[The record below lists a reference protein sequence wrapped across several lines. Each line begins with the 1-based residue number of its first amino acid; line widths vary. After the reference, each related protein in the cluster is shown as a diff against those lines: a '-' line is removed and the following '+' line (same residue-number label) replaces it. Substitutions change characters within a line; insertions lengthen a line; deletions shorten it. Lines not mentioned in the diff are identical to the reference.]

1 MCVGA
6 QKAGTT
12 WLWHYLHRNPKIDL
26 GLRKEYHVWDSITI
40 PEYAFFKI
48 NIERKLQYRAG
59 PRNSINLSF
68 IDNPSLYFEYFNNKL
83 LNVDIT
89 GDFTPQY
96 SALGDQTY
104 HHIIEKFS
112 DLGVQTKTIFLM
124 RDPVDRLQSMMRM
137 ILALRGNRSPSY
149 ETETLMMLEHCKSKN
164 YYYTGDYSTIVPRLD
179 KVFQSNV
186 CYKFFDTLFTDQ
198 STTDI
203 CNFLN
208 IPFHQPDYDFNPRL
222 SKTDNELLPEDRAYF
237 EQLYKPIYDYT
248 AQRFPEVTRLW
259 TYYQK

>member
-12 WLWHYLHRNPKIDL
+12 WLWHYLRNSKSVNFPYQ
-26 GLRKEYHVWDSITI
+26 KELHVWDAITI
-40 PEYAFFKI
+40 PNYNVFKTDL
-48 NIERKLQYRAG
+48 ERVKNRTSDKLIQLGLMER
-59 PRNSINLSF
+59 P
-68 IDNPSLYFEYFNNKL
+68 DEYFSYFVDKLSNNA
-83 LNVDIT
+83 IT

-96 SALGDQTY
+96 SALSDITY
-104 HHIIEKFS
+104 NHIIDQFAQCSVE
-112 DLGVQTKTIFLM
+112 TKAIFLM

-137 ILALRGNRSPSY
+137 RSIQGGNKSPSY
-149 ETETLMMLEHCKSKN
+149 ETETLLMLEHCKSVN
-164 YYYTGDYSTIVPRLD
+164 YYYTGDYSAIVPKLDRL
-179 KVFQSNV
+179 FQSNV

-198 STTDI
+198 SVAGI

-208 IPFHQPDYDFNPRL
+208 IPFHQPDYDFNPIP
-222 SKTDNELLPEDRAYF
+222 SKTSNVLTADDRAYF

-248 AQRFPEVTRLW
+248 AERFPEVTKLW